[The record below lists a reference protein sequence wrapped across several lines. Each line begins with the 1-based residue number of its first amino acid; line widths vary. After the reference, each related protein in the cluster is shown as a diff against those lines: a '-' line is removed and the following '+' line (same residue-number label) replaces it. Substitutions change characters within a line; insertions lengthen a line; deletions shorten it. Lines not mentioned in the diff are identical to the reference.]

1 MCLSYFMDKQVH
13 PEALTAAPFFL
24 IGLNKLTSKRLA
36 GLCPSSP
43 VPAAH
48 FSTTAG
54 KDKVLPT
61 QAHCLHH
68 GCSTFTNVL
77 PLKPPNPLIWPP
89 SHLHQYRFLRLFKT
103 FSSQAE
109 FQLCPFL
116 SVASIYCFWITIMC
130 DDCLHLIVHLQTAP
144 IWGSLCTFISY
155 YSHGSFLGWR
165 EGSRPSFSV

>member
-43 VPAAH
+43 LPAAH
-48 FSTTAG
+48 FSTTAD

-61 QAHCLHH
+61 QAHWLHH

-77 PLKPPNPLIWPP
+77 PLKPSNPLIWPP
-89 SHLHQYRFLRLFKT
+89 SHLHQYRFLRLFKFSNRISAMPLP
-103 FSSQAE
+103 FSSFNLLLLDHNHVWWLFTLNCASPN
-109 FQLCPFL
+109 CP
-116 SVASIYCFWITIMC
+116 
-130 DDCLHLIVHLQTAP
+130 HL
-144 IWGSLCTFISY
+144 G
-155 YSHGSFLGWR
+155 
-165 EGSRPSFSV
+165 FSVHIH